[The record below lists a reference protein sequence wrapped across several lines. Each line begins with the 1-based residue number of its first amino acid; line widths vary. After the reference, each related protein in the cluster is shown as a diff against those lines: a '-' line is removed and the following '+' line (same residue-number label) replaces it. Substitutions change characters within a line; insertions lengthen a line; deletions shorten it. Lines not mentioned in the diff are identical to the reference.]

1 MTQKLFREILSFQIF
16 ASLEGFKRPFLLENC
31 AKLPQYSISIPFK
44 LPPMATSTGDVD
56 QWIEIAQQCKYLPE
70 NDLKVSKNLE
80 II

>member
-16 ASLEGFKRPFLLENC
+16 ASLEGFKHPFLLENC

-56 QWIEIAQQCKYLPE
+56 QVRQIVVMKFCFEIFFH
-70 NDLKVSKNLE
+70 SKTF
-80 II
+80 IRF